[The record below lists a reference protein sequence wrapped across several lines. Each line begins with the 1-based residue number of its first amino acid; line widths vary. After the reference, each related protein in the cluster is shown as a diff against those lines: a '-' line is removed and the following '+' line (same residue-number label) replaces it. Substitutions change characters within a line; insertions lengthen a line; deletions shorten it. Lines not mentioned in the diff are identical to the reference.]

1 MSVRII
7 ATGGT
12 FDKHYNPIRG
22 ELGFVRTHLAE
33 IVANARLAQRV
44 EIEVAMLVDSL
55 EMTDVLRAQVVD
67 ACRRAPEKRI
77 VVVHGTDTLTLTAHA
92 LALAALPKAIVLTG
106 AMVPYCIEGSDAL
119 FNLGFAMGCVQAL
132 DAGVHVAMNGQLHA
146 WDQVAK
152 NRERGVFEAR
162 A

>member
-12 FDKHYNPIRG
+12 FDKHYDPIRG
-22 ELGFVRTHLAE
+22 ELGFGHTHLDQ
-33 IVANARLAQRV
+33 IVARARLAQRV
-44 EIEVAMLVDSL
+44 EVDVTMLLDSL
-55 EMTDVLRAQVVD
+55 EMTDALRAQVVD

-77 VVVHGTDTLTLTAHA
+77 VVVHGTDTMTLTAHA

-106 AMVPYCIEGSDAL
+106 AMVPYCIEGSDAV

-132 DAGVHVAMNGQLHA
+132 NAGVHIAMNGQL
-146 WDQVAK
+146 QI
-152 NRERGVFEAR
+152 GR
-162 A
+162 AHV